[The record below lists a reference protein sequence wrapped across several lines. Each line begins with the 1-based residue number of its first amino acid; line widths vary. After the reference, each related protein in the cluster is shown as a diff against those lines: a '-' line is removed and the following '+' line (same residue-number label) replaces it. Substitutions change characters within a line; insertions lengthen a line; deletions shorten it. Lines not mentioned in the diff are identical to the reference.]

1 MSDLCIELHNH
12 SRSSVPDEALFRR
25 CCEAALSERK
35 PPLELEISL
44 LDEAPARA
52 INLQFRGRDYATNVL
67 SFPFEPLPGVDLPI
81 LGELILC
88 PSVVEREA
96 LEQGKSAQA
105 HWAHLLIHGCLH
117 LLGYDHE
124 QEADAELMENREREL
139 LAQLGYPDPYQDE
152 Q

>member
-1 MSDLCIELHNH
+1 MSDLGIELHNH

-44 LDEAPARA
+44 LDEESAHA

-96 LEQGKSAQA
+96 LEQGKTLEA

-124 QEADAELMENREREL
+124 QEIDAEMMENREREL
-139 LAQLGYPDPYQDE
+139 LAHLGYPDPYQDE

>member
-1 MSDLCIELHNH
+1 MSELCIELHNH
-12 SRSSVPDEALFRR
+12 SRLTVPDEALFRR
-25 CCEAALSERK
+25 CCAAALSERK

-44 LDEAPARA
+44 LDEEPARA
-52 INLQFRGRDYATNVL
+52 INMAFRGRDYATNVL

-88 PSVVEREA
+88 PAVIEREA
-96 LEQGKSAQA
+96 IEQGKSAQA

-124 QEADAELMENREREL
+124 QELQAQRMENREREL
-139 LAQLGYPDPYQDE
+139 LADLGYPDPYQDE